1 MTPAWPPRGV
11 AVTETDRV
19 AELEARIAQL
29 EGRTGERPS
38 DGPVPS
44 PMDRRALLRR
54 GGVALAGA
62 VGLAATPM
70 LARPAFA
77 ANGSAVTIGA
87 ANSGTSQTGLT
98 ADQSAATLALANSY
112 YTQENQGGSAVPIA
126 GAPLN
131 VTPTAPPG
139 QPPPV
144 GPSISTAQSG
154 DLLSAG
160 GVLFYTHLAPPQAA
174 QAISGVVYTSA
185 FANLTV
191 PVTPFRALDTRQT
204 NHVGGNYGRTLIV
217 NTAPSAFAPNGQL
230 GAGQTL
236 TINLAA
242 FVFNGYA
249 VIGNLT
255 IVSPLAGGYA
265 TAFPPGTRP
274 ATSSVNY
281 TAGAIV
287 ANFLLSP
294 LGPNTDQLSIYTV
307 QQAHIL
313 FDVTAFIVAD
323 VVDVNPSVAA
333 PLAAARATGSPSS
346 RTAPAW
352 RAPTSA
358 SRPLVAR

>member
-1 MTPAWPPRGV
+1 M
-11 AVTETDRV
+11 TETDRV

-29 EGRTGERPS
+29 EERTGDRPS
-38 DGPVPS
+38 AEPAPS

-77 ANGSAVTIGA
+77 ANGNPVTIGA
-87 ANSGTSQTGLT
+87 ANSGTSQTGLA

-112 YTQENQGGSAVPIA
+112 YVSENQGGSSVPVV

-131 VTPTAPPG
+131 VAPTAPPAN

-144 GPSISTAQSG
+144 GPSISTAQPG

-185 FANLTV
+185 FANLIV

-204 NHVGGNYGRTLIV
+204 GHVGGNYGRTLIV
-217 NTAPSAFAPNGQL
+217 NTPASAFAPNGQL

-236 TINLAA
+236 TINLSA
-242 FVFNGYA
+242 FVFDGYA
-249 VIGNLT
+249 VLGNLT
-255 IVSPLAGGYA
+255 VVSPLAGGYA
-265 TAFPPGTRP
+265 TAFPPGARP

-281 TAGAIV
+281 TPGEII

-313 FDVTAFIVAD
+313 FDVTAFVVAD
-323 VVDVNPSVAA
+323 VVDVNPNVAA
-333 PLAAARATGSPSS
+333 PLAAGPRATGSASA

>member
-1 MTPAWPPRGV
+1 M
-11 AVTETDRV
+11 TETERV

-29 EGRTGERPS
+29 EGRIADRPS
-38 DGPVPS
+38 DERVPS

-77 ANGSAVTIGA
+77 ANGNPVTIGA
-87 ANSGTSQTGLT
+87 ANSGTSQTGL
-98 ADQSAATLALANSY
+98 AAGQKAATLALANSY
-112 YTQENQGGSAVPIA
+112 YVQETQGGTSVPVA

-131 VTPTAPPG
+131 ITPTPPPG
-139 QPPPV
+139 TSKPPA
-144 GPSISTAQSG
+144 GPSISSAQPG

-204 NHVGGNYGRTLIV
+204 NPAGGNYGRTLIV
-217 NTAPSAFAPNGQL
+217 NTPASAFASNGQL

-236 TINLAA
+236 TIDFAA

-255 IVSPLAGGYA
+255 VVSPLAGGYA
-265 TAFPPGTRP
+265 TAFPPGARP

-281 TAGAIV
+281 PAGAIV

-307 QQAHIL
+307 QQTHIL
-313 FDVTAFIVAD
+313 FDVTAFVVAD
-323 VVDVNPSVAA
+323 VVDVNPNVAA
-333 PLAAARATGSPSS
+333 PLAAARATGSSGP